1 MLAAVPGLMRFADPP
16 ESNDKHLRLF
26 ARESEVAG
34 KLLVLSIRRLPEGAL
49 SGAHHRAVHGVHPE
63 LTKLLGMLKY
73 RYSYAQNVLMHSI
86 DAAFICG
93 AMAAELG
100 LNEKQARRR

>member
-16 ESNDKHLRLF
+16 ESSDKHLPLF

-63 LTKLLGMLKY
+63 YQPLPAETAEQIASKT
-73 RYSYAQNVLMHSI
+73 
-86 DAAFICG
+86 DAHD
-93 AMAAELG
+93 LSD
-100 LNEKQARRR
+100 R

>member
-34 KLLVLSIRRLPEGAL
+34 KLLVLNIRHLPEGAL

-63 LTKLLGMLKY
+63 YQPLPAETAEQIASKT
-73 RYSYAQNVLMHSI
+73 
-86 DAAFICG
+86 DAHD
-93 AMAAELG
+93 LSD
-100 LNEKQARRR
+100 R

>member
-16 ESNDKHLRLF
+16 ESNDKHLPLF

-34 KLLVLSIRRLPEGAL
+34 KLLVLNIRRLPACAL

-63 LTKLLGMLKY
+63 YQPLPAETAEQIASKTDAHDLL
-73 RYSYAQNVLMHSI
+73 
-86 DAAFICG
+86 
-93 AMAAELG
+93 
-100 LNEKQARRR
+100 